1 MDNQTLVTPQVKEM
15 FLRHGIPRRFAP
27 GEVLFEKGR
36 PADGWDSSPPDRPV
50 PTVSTPPGTRSSCS
64 TSEKTTSSAPKP

>member
-36 PADGWDSSPPDRPV
+36 PADRVGFIAAGQARTYCLNPA
-50 PTVSTPPGTRSSCS
+50 GTRSSCS